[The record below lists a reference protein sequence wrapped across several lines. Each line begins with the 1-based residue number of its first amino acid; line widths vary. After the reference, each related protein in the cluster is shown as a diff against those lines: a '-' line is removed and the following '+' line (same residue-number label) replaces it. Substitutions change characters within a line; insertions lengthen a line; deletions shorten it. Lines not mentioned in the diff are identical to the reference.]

1 MTLFYSPVLS
11 GVRTCFE
18 AAVVTCSIHV
28 DSLTGENWTSW
39 GDEERLFVGQ
49 DFVWNCFL
57 DLWSHR
63 SHHLKA
69 GTWRIQLN
77 SYEPSVLT
85 DLYKKKHALSL
96 TSVVRDVSNNAYF
109 FPGWL

>member
-1 MTLFYSPVLS
+1 MTKVVGTCLMSVLTLFSSP
-11 GVRTCFE
+11 TACY
-18 AAVVTCSIHV
+18 
-28 DSLTGENWTSW
+28 SLTGENWTSW

-63 SHHLKA
+63 SHYLKA
-69 GTWRIQLN
+69 GTWRIQLT